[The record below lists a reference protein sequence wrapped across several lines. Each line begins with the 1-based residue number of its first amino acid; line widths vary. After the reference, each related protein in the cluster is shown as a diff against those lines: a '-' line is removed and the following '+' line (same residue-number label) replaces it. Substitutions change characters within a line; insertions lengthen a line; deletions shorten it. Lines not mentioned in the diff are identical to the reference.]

1 MNPNHPTE
9 ISTMMPC
16 RIPGSLLL
24 CFVLAASVPG
34 YTQTSAPATPPREF
48 AIIVV
53 ESLDRDPEFNREF
66 DCVARVFTDV
76 FSQIP
81 RQMKVTVE
89 RLAANT
95 PDHDTELRVFL
106 KGSGF
111 DNYEEFEFRAW
122 ITLYD
127 HGTKHDFGIVK
138 FIYYP
143 HLGQAMDDVLDR
155 AIRGVALIT
164 ARKITPIL
172 FPEPPTPKS

>member
-1 MNPNHPTE
+1 MK
-9 ISTMMPC
+9 PC
-16 RIPGSLLL
+16 RIPEALLL

-34 YTQTSAPATPPREF
+34 YAQTAGPTAPAASPREL
-48 AIIVV
+48 AIVV
-53 ESLDRDPEFNREF
+53 VDSLRQNPMNSFATEDSGEF
-66 DCVARVFTDV
+66 DRVARVFTDV

-81 RQMKVTVE
+81 WPMKVTVE

-111 DNYEEFEFRAW
+111 DNYEEFSFHAW

-127 HGTKHDFGIVK
+127 HGTKHDFGILGYK
-138 FIYYP
+138 YRP
-143 HLGQAMDDVLDR
+143 HRGQGMDDMLDKVV
-155 AIRGVALIT
+155 RGVALIT

-172 FPEPPTPKS
+172 FPGPPTPKS